1 MISAYK
7 EMYAKLPT
15 QFQLEAY
22 EESCLGNYVC
32 DTLEDL
38 KNLPD
43 NCVMG
48 STARVIS
55 PLTIYRKNFFH
66 QQGFDSRFKIVIQT
80 TSARDFDRQQQIDI
94 VDAGKLN
101 ILARSVYVGGI
112 SVMASIRPNST

>member
-15 QFQLEAY
+15 QFQLESY
-22 EESCLGNYVC
+22 EESCLGDYVC

-55 PLTIYRKNFFH
+55 PLTIYRKN
-66 QQGFDSRFKIVIQT
+66 SE
-80 TSARDFDRQQQIDI
+80 
-94 VDAGKLN
+94 GKW
-101 ILARSVYVGGI
+101 ILQRTANRGVK
-112 SVMASIRPNST
+112 RWHLKH

>member
-15 QFQLEAY
+15 QFQLESY
-22 EESCLGNYVC
+22 EESCLGDYVC

-55 PLTIYRKNFFH
+55 PLTIYRKN
-66 QQGFDSRFKIVIQT
+66 S
-80 TSARDFDRQQQIDI
+80 
-94 VDAGKLN
+94 AGKW
-101 ILARSVYVGGI
+101 ILQRTANRG
-112 SVMASIRPNST
+112 

>member
-15 QFQLEAY
+15 QFQLESY
-22 EESCLGNYVC
+22 EESCLGDYV
-32 DTLEDL
+32 

-55 PLTIYRKNFFH
+55 PLTIYRKN
-66 QQGFDSRFKIVIQT
+66 SE
-80 TSARDFDRQQQIDI
+80 
-94 VDAGKLN
+94 GKW
-101 ILARSVYVGGI
+101 ILQRTANRGQNDGI
-112 SVMASIRPNST
+112 

>member
-15 QFQLEAY
+15 QFQLESY
-22 EESCLGNYVC
+22 EESCLGDYVC

-55 PLTIYRKNFFH
+55 PLTIYRKN
-66 QQGFDSRFKIVIQT
+66 SE
-80 TSARDFDRQQQIDI
+80 
-94 VDAGKLN
+94 GKW
-101 ILARSVYVGGI
+101 ILQRTANRGETDGI
-112 SVMASIRPNST
+112 